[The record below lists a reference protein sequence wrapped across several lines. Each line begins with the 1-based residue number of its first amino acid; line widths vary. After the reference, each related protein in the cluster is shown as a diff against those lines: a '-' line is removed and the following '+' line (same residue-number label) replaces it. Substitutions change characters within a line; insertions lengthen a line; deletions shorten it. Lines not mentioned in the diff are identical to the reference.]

1 MPKSMTSSPRL
12 RAAAFNSPVMLNTYG
27 GRRLIRGNCSTG
39 NTPTLSDTKI
49 QNVTGRLRH
58 QQIAMKLHLTGTA
71 GRNLFS
77 GYGPGY
83 VVVNGQRYERSII
96 VLSER
101 ILEWEIERFDQL
113 SPSLFELLA
122 ALPIDVLILGTGDA
136 LRFPA
141 PACLLSL
148 TRAGIGIEVMD
159 TPAACRTYNFLL
171 SEDRRVAAAVLV

>member
-1 MPKSMTSSPRL
+1 
-12 RAAAFNSPVMLNTYG
+12 
-27 GRRLIRGNCSTG
+27 
-39 NTPTLSDTKI
+39 
-49 QNVTGRLRH
+49 
-58 QQIAMKLHLTGTA
+58 MKLHLTGTA

-77 GYGPGY
+77 GYGAGY

-113 SPSLFELLA
+113 SPSIFELLA
-122 ALPIDVLILGTGDA
+122 ALPIDVLLLGTGDA

-141 PACLLSL
+141 AACLLSL

-171 SEDRRVAAAVLV
+171 SEDRRVAAAVLVGQKQAS